1 MTKHPKMPTDVNQ
14 LAHRIVQIATG
25 QAAKPGEK
33 NPAAQ
38 MLGHLKGGP
47 ARAQALS
54 KKRRS
59 EIGKLAAKARWGK
72 KYPAQTTP

>member
-1 MTKHPKMPTDVNQ
+1 MPTDMNQ

-25 QAAKPGEK
+25 EAKPAANEK

-38 MLGHLKGGP
+38 LLGHLGGLKGGP
-47 ARAQALS
+47 ARAKVLS

-72 KYPAQTTP
+72 K

>member
-1 MTKHPKMPTDVNQ
+1 MPTDVNQ
-14 LAHRIVQIATG
+14 LAHRIVQIASG
-25 QAAKPGEK
+25 QAPKPGEK

-38 MLGHLKGGP
+38 LLGHLGGLKGGP
-47 ARAQALS
+47 ARAASLT

-72 KYPAQTTP
+72 